1 MKGQTKRK
9 RTAVLGMMSVLSHT
23 GHSFNPLFPCSCLF
37 GWFPSSYCCTKIS
50 PLVLNFCFNVQ
61 VRCRLIFWELFR
73 YCKTWKCI
81 LQNLCREKTTS
92 LEKMKQRVERYKQD
106 VERYHECKRHVDL
119 IEMLER
125 KRPWVVSFISS
136 VFLT

>member
-1 MKGQTKRK
+1 M
-9 RTAVLGMMSVLSHT
+9 
-23 GHSFNPLFPCSCLF
+23 
-37 GWFPSSYCCTKIS
+37 
-50 PLVLNFCFNVQ
+50 
-61 VRCRLIFWELFR
+61 
-73 YCKTWKCI
+73 

-106 VERYHECKRHVDL
+106 VDRYHECKRHVDL

-136 VFLT
+136 VFLA